1 MRRGSIVISHGHRSA
16 LNSPYPEIM
25 AAEHSESTHDTSLT
39 PHWAIYGVRF
49 TVTLL
54 SLACMVVWHISLLWL
69 YRDNPLILSVW
80 LAVVF
85 VLVLVTSQFSKHV
98 SPASRGILTRQ
109 FARLDGTGIV
119 FILFFLVLLL
129 LFHIGFERA
138 ASDGRSYFVQVR
150 SLVMDWDLDFTNDE
164 TMFGGHGARQY
175 AFGAPLL
182 WSPFFILGHIWLSA
196 LNAVALIPDLG
207 GVVRLDGYYFPY
219 QRAIGLGTLF
229 YGFIGLVLIYR
240 ILRRY
245 CSQGLASLSTLGLC
259 ATSFL
264 IWYLTVDNSMV
275 HGVSMFA
282 TSLFLFLWHQ
292 HRDTPSHV
300 PWIQL
305 GIAAGVMMMVR
316 WQNIAFAVLP
326 LADLAWSVWCNQ
338 TDNYRERVS
347 IISRGLLRFSLA
359 AVIAFSPQLLFWE
372 SVYGS
377 FLYLPTQEH
386 AFEPSVIPPY
396 ITDVLFSS
404 NRGLLSWTPVIT
416 AALIGLVFFAR
427 DHTRVALVLA
437 GGFLAQVWI
446 NGSVEI
452 WWGGVG
458 FGARRF
464 ANCAVIFAVG
474 LAGLL
479 TAIQRRPLI
488 APTVTLVALLLFNT
502 VFMLGYR
509 NGSLSPTEGV
519 TFNSVTNQLY
529 EFIGNPF
536 SLPVSAYVAWR
547 YDVGLPVYDRLRGR
561 TYNNLSIDIG
571 APGDERFLGHGWAAR
586 EQHPNF
592 SFRWAD
598 SHSSTVLIPLKTN
611 ADDYLLE
618 IEWGPFSAPE
628 LPPQIVS
635 IDVNN
640 IPVTALT
647 LRPGVHVDRITIPS
661 AALRSNLNQIRFRYE
676 YAVAPQDLGISEDQ
690 RQLAIQVAS
699 VRLQRILRP

>member
-1 MRRGSIVISHGHRSA
+1 
-16 LNSPYPEIM
+16 M
-25 AAEHSESTHDTSLT
+25 AAALSESAHDTSQTTRL
-39 PHWAIYGVRF
+39 AIYGARF
-49 TVTLL
+49 TFTLL
-54 SLACMVVWHISLLWL
+54 VLTSMFVWHISLLWL
-69 YRDNPLILSVW
+69 HRDNPLILGGW
-80 LAVVF
+80 LTVVF
-85 VLVLVTSQFSKHV
+85 VLVLATSQFSQHV
-98 SPASRGILTRQ
+98 SPACRGFISRH
-109 FARLDGTGIV
+109 FARLDGNGIA
-119 FILFFLVLLL
+119 FILFLLLLLL
-129 LFHIGFERA
+129 LFHFGFERA

-150 SLVMDWDLDFTNDE
+150 SLVMDWDLDFANDE
-164 TMFGGHGARQY
+164 TAFGGHGARQY

-196 LNAVALIPDLG
+196 LNAMDLLPDLG
-207 GVVRLDGYYFPY
+207 GAVRLDGYYFPY
-219 QRAIGLGTLF
+219 QRAIGLGTLV

-240 ILRRY
+240 VVRRY
-245 CSQGLASLSTLGLC
+245 CSQTLAGLSTLGLC

-275 HGVSMFA
+275 HGVSMF
-282 TSLFLFLWHQ
+282 TTTLFLFLWHR
-292 HRDTPSHV
+292 HRDSLLHV
-300 PWIQL
+300 PWIKL
-305 GIAAGVMMMVR
+305 GFAAGLMMMVR
-316 WQNIAFAVLP
+316 WQNVAFAVLP
-326 LADLAWSVWCNQ
+326 LVDLVWSVWCND
-338 TDNYRERVS
+338 TENSRKRLS
-347 IISRGLLRFSLA
+347 TISRGLGRFAFA
-359 AVIAFSPQLLFWE
+359 AFITFAPQLLFWE

-386 AFEPSVIPPY
+386 AFEPSVIPPH

-437 GGFLAQVWI
+437 GSFLAQVWI

-479 TAIQRRPLI
+479 TTIQRRPLI
-488 APTVTLVALLLFNT
+488 APAVTLIALLLFNT

-547 YDVGLPVYDRLRGR
+547 YDVGLPVYDRLMLVGWTLKEGGLRQAHK
-561 TYNNLSIDIG
+561 LQIDI
-571 APGDERFLGHGWAAR
+571 LG
-586 EQHPNF
+586 EEN
-592 SFRWAD
+592 
-598 SHSSTVLIPLKTN
+598 
-611 ADDYLLE
+611 
-618 IEWGPFSAPE
+618 
-628 LPPQIVS
+628 
-635 IDVNN
+635 
-640 IPVTALT
+640 
-647 LRPGVHVDRITIPS
+647 
-661 AALRSNLNQIRFRYE
+661 
-676 YAVAPQDLGISEDQ
+676 
-690 RQLAIQVAS
+690 
-699 VRLQRILRP
+699 

>member
-1 MRRGSIVISHGHRSA
+1 
-16 LNSPYPEIM
+16 M
-25 AAEHSESTHDTSLT
+25 A
-39 PHWAIYGVRF
+39 VF
-49 TVTLL
+49 
-54 SLACMVVWHISLLWL
+54 HISFLWL
-69 YRDNPLILSVW
+69 YRETPLILGGW
-80 LAVVF
+80 LTVIL
-85 VLVLVTSQFSKHV
+85 VLVLATRQVSRHV
-98 SPASRGILTRQ
+98 SPTHRGLVSRH
-109 FARLDGTGIV
+109 FARLDSVGIV
-119 FILFFLVLLL
+119 FILFFLLLLL
-129 LFHIGFERA
+129 LFHVGFERA

-150 SLVMDWDLDFTNDE
+150 SLVMDWDLDFSNDE
-164 TMFGGHGARQY
+164 TAFGGHGARQY

-182 WSPFFILGHIWLSA
+182 WSPFFVLGHIWLSA
-196 LNAVALIPDLG
+196 LNAMDLVPDLG
-207 GVVRLDGYYFPY
+207 GAVRLDGYYFPY
-219 QRAIGLGTLF
+219 QRAIGLGTLI
-229 YGFIGLVLIYR
+229 YGFIGLILIYR
-240 ILRRY
+240 VVRKY

-264 IWYLTVDNSMV
+264 VWYLTVDNSMV

-282 TSLFLFLWHQ
+282 TTLFLFLWHRY
-292 HRDTPSHV
+292 RDRPLQI
-300 PWIQL
+300 PWIKL
-305 GIAAGVMMMVR
+305 GLAAGLMMMVR

-326 LADLAWSVWCNQ
+326 LADLAWTAWNNN
-338 TDNYRERVS
+338 TGNNRERVS
-347 IISRGLLRFSLA
+347 GIGRGFTLFGIA
-359 AVIAFSPQLLFWE
+359 ALIAFFPQLLFWE

-377 FLYLPTQEH
+377 FLYLPTREH

-404 NRGLLSWTPVIT
+404 NRGLLSWTPIIT
-416 AALIGLVFFAR
+416 ASLIGLVLFAR
-427 DHTRVALVLA
+427 DHTRVALVLT
-437 GGFLAQVWI
+437 GSFLAQVWI

-479 TAIQRRPLI
+479 TTIQRRPLI

-519 TFNSVTNQLY
+519 AFNSVTDELY

-536 SLPVSAYVAWR
+536 SLPVGAYVAWR

-571 APGDERFLGHGWAAR
+571 SSGDERFLGHGWAAR
-586 EQHPNF
+586 ERHPNF
-592 SFRWAD
+592 SFRWANSD
-598 SHSSTVLIPLKTN
+598 NSTILIPLKTN
-611 ADDYLLE
+611 VDDYLLE
-618 IEWGPFSAPE
+618 IEWGPFSGPG

-640 IPVTALT
+640 VPVTTLT

>member
-1 MRRGSIVISHGHRSA
+1 MTTA
-16 LNSPYPEIM
+16 LSKSM
-25 AAEHSESTHDTSLT
+25 HDTDEM
-39 PHWAIYGVRF
+39 PRGAIYGTRLAF
-49 TVTLL
+49 GFLIM
-54 SLACMVVWHISLLWL
+54 ACMAVSHISFLWL
-69 YRDNPLILSVW
+69 YRDTPLILGGW
-80 LAVVF
+80 LTVIF
-85 VLVLVTSQFSKHV
+85 VLVLATRQFSRHV
-98 SPASRGILTRQ
+98 SPAHRGLVSRH
-109 FARLDGTGIV
+109 FARLDGVGIV
-119 FILFFLVLLL
+119 FILFFLLLLL
-129 LFHIGFERA
+129 LFHVGFERA

-150 SLVMDWDLDFTNDE
+150 SLVMDWDLDFANDE
-164 TMFGGHGARQY
+164 MAFGGHGARQY

-182 WSPFFILGHIWLSA
+182 WSPFFVLGHIWLSA
-196 LNAVALIPDLG
+196 LNAMDLVPDLG
-207 GVVRLDGYYFPY
+207 GAVRLDGYYFPY
-219 QRAIGLGTLF
+219 QRAIGLGTLI
-229 YGFIGLVLIYR
+229 YGFIGLILIYR
-240 ILRRY
+240 VVRKY

-264 IWYLTVDNSMV
+264 VWYLTVDNSMV

-282 TSLFLFLWHQ
+282 TTLFLFLWHRY
-292 HRDTPSHV
+292 RDTPLQI
-300 PWIQL
+300 PWIKL
-305 GIAAGVMMMVR
+305 GLAAGLMMMVR

-326 LADLAWSVWCNQ
+326 LADLAWTAWNNN
-338 TDNYRERVS
+338 TDNNRER
-347 IISRGLLRFSLA
+347 ISAIGRGFTLFGVA
-359 AVIAFSPQLLFWE
+359 ALIAFSPQLLFWE

-377 FLYLPTQEH
+377 FLYLPTREH

-404 NRGLLSWTPVIT
+404 NRGLLSWTPIIT

-427 DHTRVALVLA
+427 DHPRVAIVLA
-437 GGFLAQVWI
+437 GSFLAQVWI

-474 LAGLL
+474 LAGLF
-479 TAIQRRPLI
+479 TTIQRRPLI

-519 TFNSVTNQLY
+519 TFNSVTDELY

-536 SLPVSAYVAWR
+536 SLPVGAYVAWR
-547 YDVGLPVYDRLRGR
+547 YDVGLPIYDRLRGR
-561 TYNNLSIDIG
+561 TYNNISIDIG
-571 APGDERFLGHGWAAR
+571 ASGDERFLGHGWAAR
-586 EQHPNF
+586 ERHPNF
-592 SFRWAD
+592 SFRWANSD
-598 SHSSTVLIPLKTN
+598 NSTILIPLKTN
-611 ADDYLLE
+611 VDDYLLE
-618 IEWGPFSAPE
+618 IEWGPFSGPG

-640 IPVTALT
+640 VPVTALT

>member
-1 MRRGSIVISHGHRSA
+1 
-16 LNSPYPEIM
+16 M
-25 AAEHSESTHDTSLT
+25 AAGHSESTHDTSLT
-39 PHWAIYGVRF
+39 PRWAIYGVRF

-69 YRDNPLILSVW
+69 YRDNPLILSAW
-80 LAVVF
+80 LTAVF

-109 FARLDGTGIV
+109 FARLDGNGIV

-219 QRAIGLGTLF
+219 QRAVGLGTLF

-240 ILRRY
+240 IVRRY
-245 CSQGLASLSTLGLC
+245 CSQGVANLSTLGLC

-282 TSLFLFLWHQ
+282 TALFLFLWHQ

-300 PWIQL
+300 PWTQL

-359 AVIAFSPQLLFWE
+359 AAIAFSPQLLFWE

-661 AALRSNLNQIRFRYE
+661 AALQSNLNQIRFRYE

>member
-1 MRRGSIVISHGHRSA
+1 MSA
-16 LNSPYPEIM
+16 ALAKS
-25 AAEHSESTHDTSLT
+25 AHDTSQPPRWALYGFWCSFGLLALT
-39 PHWAIYGVRF
+39 C
-49 TVTLL
+49 L
-54 SLACMVVWHISLLWL
+54 VVWHISLLWL
-69 YRDNPLILSVW
+69 YRDTPLVLGGW
-80 LAVVF
+80 LMVVF
-85 VLVLVTSQFSKHV
+85 VLVLATSQCSQYISTSYRSV
-98 SPASRGILTRQ
+98 IPRY
-109 FARLDGTGIV
+109 FARLDGTGIL
-119 FILFFLVLLL
+119 FILSLLLLLL

-150 SLVMDWDLDFTNDE
+150 SLVMDWDLDFANDE
-164 TMFGGHGARQY
+164 TAFGGHGARQY
-175 AFGAPLL
+175 AFGAPIL
-182 WSPFFILGHIWLSA
+182 WSPFFLLGHIWLHA
-196 LNAVALIPDLG
+196 LNAINLMPDLG

-219 QRAIGLGTLF
+219 QRAIGLGTLV
-229 YGFIGLVLIYR
+229 YGFIGLVLIYQVV
-240 ILRRY
+240 RRY
-245 CSQGLASLSTLGLC
+245 CSQNLASLSTLGLC

-282 TSLFLFLWHQ
+282 TTLFLFLWHQ
-292 HRDTPSHV
+292 YRETPARI
-300 PWIQL
+300 PWIKL

-316 WQNIAFAVLP
+316 WQNVAFAVLP
-326 LADLAWSVWCNQ
+326 IADLAWSIYCNQ
-338 TDNYRERVS
+338 AETHRKRLS
-347 IISRGLLRFSLA
+347 IISWGLLRFLLA
-359 AVIAFSPQLLFWE
+359 AVVTFSPQLLFWE

-377 FLYLPTQEH
+377 FLYLPTREH
-386 AFEPSVIPPY
+386 AFEPSIIPPY

-404 NRGLLSWTPVIT
+404 NRGLLSWTPIIS
-416 AALIGLVFFAR
+416 AALIGLVLFAR
-427 DHTRVALVLA
+427 HHTRVALVLA

-464 ANCAVIFAVG
+464 ANCAMVFAVG

-479 TAIQRRPLI
+479 ITIQRRPLL
-488 APTVTLVALLLFNT
+488 APTVTMATLLLFNT
-502 VFMLGYR
+502 TFMLGYR

-519 TFNSVTNQLY
+519 TFNSVTNELY
-529 EFIGNPF
+529 EFVGNPF
-536 SLPVSAYVAWR
+536 SLPVGAYVAWR

-592 SFRWAD
+592 SFRWAN
-598 SHSSTVLIPLKTN
+598 SHSSIILIPLKTN

-635 IDVNN
+635 IDIND
-640 IPVTALT
+640 IPITALT

>member
-1 MRRGSIVISHGHRSA
+1 
-16 LNSPYPEIM
+16 M
-25 AAEHSESTHDTSLT
+25 AAEHSESTHDPSLT
-39 PHWAIYGVRF
+39 PRWAIYGVRF
-49 TVTLL
+49 TGTLL
-54 SLACMVVWHISLLWL
+54 SLAGMVVWHISLLWL

-109 FARLDGTGIV
+109 FARLDGNGIV
-119 FILFFLVLLL
+119 FILFFLALLL

-164 TMFGGHGARQY
+164 TTFGGHGARQY

-219 QRAIGLGTLF
+219 QRAVGLGTLF

-240 ILRRY
+240 IVRRY
-245 CSQGLASLSTLGLC
+245 CSQGVANLSTLGLC

-282 TSLFLFLWHQ
+282 TALFLFLWHQ

-316 WQNIAFAVLP
+316 WQKIAFTVLP

-347 IISRGLLRFSLA
+347 IINRGLLRFSFA
-359 AVIAFSPQLLFWE
+359 AIIAFSPQLLFWE

-488 APTVTLVALLLFNT
+488 APTMTLVALLLFNT

-611 ADDYLLE
+611 VDDYLLE

>member
-1 MRRGSIVISHGHRSA
+1 M
-16 LNSPYPEIM
+16 
-25 AAEHSESTHDTSLT
+25 
-39 PHWAIYGVRF
+39 
-49 TVTLL
+49 
-54 SLACMVVWHISLLWL
+54 
-69 YRDNPLILSVW
+69 
-80 LAVVF
+80 
-85 VLVLVTSQFSKHV
+85 
-98 SPASRGILTRQ
+98 
-109 FARLDGTGIV
+109 
-119 FILFFLVLLL
+119 
-129 LFHIGFERA
+129 
-138 ASDGRSYFVQVR
+138 
-150 SLVMDWDLDFTNDE
+150 
-164 TMFGGHGARQY
+164 
-175 AFGAPLL
+175 
-182 WSPFFILGHIWLSA
+182 
-196 LNAVALIPDLG
+196 
-207 GVVRLDGYYFPY
+207 
-219 QRAIGLGTLF
+219 
-229 YGFIGLVLIYR
+229 
-240 ILRRY
+240 
-245 CSQGLASLSTLGLC
+245 
-259 ATSFL
+259 
-264 IWYLTVDNSMV
+264 
-275 HGVSMFA
+275 
-282 TSLFLFLWHQ
+282 
-292 HRDTPSHV
+292 
-300 PWIQL
+300 
-305 GIAAGVMMMVR
+305 
-316 WQNIAFAVLP
+316 
-326 LADLAWSVWCNQ
+326 
-338 TDNYRERVS
+338 
-347 IISRGLLRFSLA
+347 
-359 AVIAFSPQLLFWE
+359 
-372 SVYGS
+372 
-377 FLYLPTQEH
+377 
-386 AFEPSVIPPY
+386 IPPY

>member
-1 MRRGSIVISHGHRSA
+1 
-16 LNSPYPEIM
+16 M
-25 AAEHSESTHDTSLT
+25 ATERSESTHDTSQT
-39 PHWAIYGVRF
+39 PRWAIYGVRF

-80 LAVVF
+80 LSVVF

-98 SPASRGILTRQ
+98 SPAARGFISRH
-109 FARLDGTGIV
+109 FARLDGNGIA
-119 FILFFLVLLL
+119 FILFLLLLLL
-129 LFHIGFERA
+129 LFHFGFERA

-150 SLVMDWDLDFTNDE
+150 SLVMDWDLDFANDE
-164 TMFGGHGARQY
+164 TAFGGHGARQY

-196 LNAVALIPDLG
+196 SNAMDLLPDLG
-207 GVVRLDGYYFPY
+207 GAVRLDGYYFPY
-219 QRAIGLGTLF
+219 QRAIGLGTLV

-240 ILRRY
+240 VVRRY
-245 CSQGLASLSTLGLC
+245 CSQTLASLSTLGLC

-275 HGVSMFA
+275 HGVSMF
-282 TSLFLFLWHQ
+282 TTTLFLFLWHR
-292 HRDTPSHV
+292 HRDSPLHV
-300 PWIQL
+300 PWMKL
-305 GIAAGVMMMVR
+305 GFAAGLMMMVR
-316 WQNIAFAVLP
+316 WQNVAFAVLP
-326 LADLAWSVWCNQ
+326 LVDLVWSVWCND
-338 TDNYRERVS
+338 TENSRKRLS
-347 IISRGLLRFSLA
+347 TISRGLGRFAFA
-359 AVIAFSPQLLFWE
+359 AFITFAPQLLFWE

-386 AFEPSVIPPY
+386 AFEPSVIPPH

-437 GGFLAQVWI
+437 GSFLAQVWI

-479 TAIQRRPLI
+479 TTIQRRPLI
-488 APTVTLVALLLFNT
+488 APAVTLVALLLFNT

-519 TFNSVTNQLY
+519 TFNSVTDELY

-536 SLPVSAYVAWR
+536 SLPIGAYVAWR
-547 YDVGLPVYDRLRGR
+547 YEVGLPVYDRLRGR

-611 ADDYLLE
+611 VDDYLLE

>member
-1 MRRGSIVISHGHRSA
+1 MSA
-16 LNSPYPEIM
+16 ALT
-25 AAEHSESTHDTSLT
+25 ESTHGTSQA
-39 PHWAIYGVRF
+39 PRWAIYGARCSF
-49 TVTLL
+49 ALL
-54 SLACMVVWHISLLWL
+54 VLTCLVVWHISVLWL
-69 YRDNPLILSVW
+69 YRDTPLVLGSW
-80 LAVVF
+80 LTVVF
-85 VLVLVTSQFSKHV
+85 VLVLATSQFSQHI
-98 SPASRGILTRQ
+98 SPSYRSVISRH
-109 FARLDGTGIV
+109 FARLDGNGILFV
-119 FILFFLVLLL
+119 LFFLLLLL

-138 ASDGRSYFVQVR
+138 SSDGRSYFVQVR
-150 SLVMDWDLDFTNDE
+150 SLVMDWDLDFANDE
-164 TMFGGHGARQY
+164 TAFGGHGARQY
-175 AFGAPLL
+175 AFGAPIL
-182 WSPFFILGHIWLSA
+182 WSPFFVLGHIWLYA
-196 LNAVALIPDLG
+196 LNAANLMPDLG

-219 QRAIGLGTLF
+219 QRAIGLGTLV
-229 YGFIGLVLIYR
+229 YGFIGLVLIYKVV
-240 ILRRY
+240 RRY
-245 CSQGLASLSTLGLC
+245 CSQNLASLSTLGLC
-259 ATSFL
+259 STSFL
-264 IWYLTVDNSMV
+264 VWYLTVDNSMV

-282 TSLFLFLWHQ
+282 TTLFLFLWHQ
-292 HRDTPSHV
+292 HRDTPARI
-300 PWIQL
+300 PWTKL

-316 WQNIAFAVLP
+316 WQNVAFAVFP
-326 LADLAWSVWCNQ
+326 IADLAWLVWCNQ
-338 TDNYRERVS
+338 TDNYRERLSV
-347 IISRGLLRFSLA
+347 ISRGFLRFSLA
-359 AVIAFSPQLLFWE
+359 AIIAFSPQLLFWE

-386 AFEPSVIPPY
+386 AFAPSVIPPY

-416 AALIGLVFFAR
+416 AALIGLVLFAR

-488 APTVTLVALLLFNT
+488 APTMTLVALLLFNT